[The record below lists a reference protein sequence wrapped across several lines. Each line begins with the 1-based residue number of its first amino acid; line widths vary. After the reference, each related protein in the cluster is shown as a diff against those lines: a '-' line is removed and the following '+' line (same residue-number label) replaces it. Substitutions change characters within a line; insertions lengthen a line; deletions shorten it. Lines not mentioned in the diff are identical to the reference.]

1 VGDYFCLVANL
12 VRFFMKETKVSWLE
26 WDKEAFKMAQ
36 ELDKPILLG
45 ISAVWCHWCHV
56 MDQTTYSDREVA
68 RLIEEK
74 FVPIRVDRDRRPDI
88 DKRYNM
94 GG

>member
-26 WDKEAFKMAQ
+26 WDKEAFKKAQ

-45 ISAVWCHWCHV
+45 ISAVWCTGV
-56 MDQTTYSDREVA
+56 T
-68 RLIEEK
+68 
-74 FVPIRVDRDRRPDI
+74 
-88 DKRYNM
+88 
-94 GG
+94 